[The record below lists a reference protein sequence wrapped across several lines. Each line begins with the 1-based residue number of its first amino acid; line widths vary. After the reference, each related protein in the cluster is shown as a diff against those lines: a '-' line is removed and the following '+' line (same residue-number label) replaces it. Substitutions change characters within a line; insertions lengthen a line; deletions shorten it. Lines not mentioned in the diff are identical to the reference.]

1 MNDPRN
7 PEFIIA
13 ISELGDATSITLNLT
28 GSEGSRA
35 VFTVSL
41 PSSRK
46 KTTASH
52 IQVPHLTLLSLL
64 IYLCLSMLA
73 VVFRVRCSGRYT
85 DDGSGGVG
93 SLVITCETRAGST
106 ESIASLRYSV
116 NGGAEQ
122 TGL

>member
-13 ISELGDATSITLNLT
+13 ISELGDATSVTLNLT

-52 IQVPHLTLLSLL
+52 IQVPPLTALSPD
-64 IYLCLSMLA
+64 LSVSLYA
-73 VVFRVRCSGRYT
+73 CSGIQ
-85 DDGSGGVG
+85 SQV
-93 SLVITCETRAGST
+93 
-106 ESIASLRYSV
+106 
-116 NGGAEQ
+116 
-122 TGL
+122 